1 MHFVK
6 TLILAALPTIVDLGI
21 DSFSAEKFIVG
32 ANYKRWVANLSDIQ
46 INNNCVRT
54 SSNSDDGFL
63 EITCFEQDTIW
74 GRITAGLI
82 FILARKENAVIRIW
96 VYISHG
102 WCHYFSWNPL
112 SIKSDHS
119 FCGSWL
125 SSSFAT
131 SHQLVAFSSPFS
143 PTNSARLPLLP
154 ASVVF
159 ERDRGG
165 VKSSQADQMVLL
177 HSK

>member
-1 MHFVK
+1 MEARINLGAAYGWVDFASLRSKLTIERLRRQRTWNEIWMHFVK
-6 TLILAALPTIVDLGI
+6 TLILVALPTIVDLGI

-96 VYISHG
+96 VYFSHG
-102 WCHYFSWNPL
+102 WWHSFSWDP
-112 SIKSDHS
+112 S
-119 FCGSWL
+119 FL
-125 SSSFAT
+125 
-131 SHQLVAFSSPFS
+131 
-143 PTNSARLPLLP
+143 R
-154 ASVVF
+154 
-159 ERDRGG
+159 R
-165 VKSSQADQMVLL
+165 
-177 HSK
+177 

>member
-82 FILARKENAVIRIW
+82 FLLAQKENESRSYQNLGLHLTW
-96 VYISHG
+96 VVSL
-102 WCHYFSWNPL
+102 FL
-112 SIKSDHS
+112 MES
-119 FCGSWL
+119 F
-125 SSSFAT
+125 
-131 SHQLVAFSSPFS
+131 V
-143 PTNSARLPLLP
+143 
-154 ASVVF
+154 
-159 ERDRGG
+159 D
-165 VKSSQADQMVLL
+165 K
-177 HSK
+177 K